1 MIDYEK
7 TLAWRSG
14 DVRHSYTAKD
24 TILYALG
31 LGVGADPMDP
41 AQLRLTYEKGL
52 QTLPTMAAVLAS
64 PGFWMKE
71 RTELGIDYL
80 KLVHGEQSVTVHEPL
95 SAAATLVGRSRVLR
109 IVDKGEGKGA
119 LLYVEKSLHD
129 AQTDRLMAVAEQ
141 VLFLRG
147 DGGFSKGAGASAAA
161 GSAGTAV
168 EPLPA
173 TPARA
178 PDAVWDWPIRRDAAL
193 LYRLS
198 GDLNPLHVDP
208 AVAARA
214 GFDRPILHG
223 LATYGMA
230 GYGLVHLVCQDDP
243 RRLVSM
249 RARLTAPVFPGET
262 LRLQVW
268 KLTDQACAFRAL
280 VVERDMQ
287 VLGHGLATLKE
298 ANA

>member
-7 TLAWRSG
+7 TMAWRSG

-31 LGVGADPMDP
+31 LGLGADPMDP
-41 AQLRLTYEKGL
+41 AQLRLTYEKEL

-95 SAAATLVGRSRVLR
+95 PAAATLIGRSRVLR

-119 LLYVEKSLHD
+119 LLHVEKALHD

-147 DGGFSKGAGASAAA
+147 DGGFSKGMDVPA
-161 GSAGTAV
+161 GSPA
-168 EPLPA
+168 EPLSA

-214 GFDRPILHG
+214 GFERPILHG

-268 KLTDQACAFRAL
+268 KMTDQACAFRAL
-280 VVERDMQ
+280 VVERDIQ
-287 VLGHGLATLKE
+287 VLGHGWATLKE
-298 ANA
+298 TIA

>member
-7 TLAWRSG
+7 TMAWRSG

-31 LGVGADPMDP
+31 LGLGADPMDP
-41 AQLRLTYEKGL
+41 AQLRLTYEKEL

-95 SAAATLVGRSRVLR
+95 PAAATLIGRSRVLR

-119 LLYVEKSLHD
+119 LLHVEKALHD

-147 DGGFSKGAGASAAA
+147 DGGFSKGMDVPA
-161 GSAGTAV
+161 GSPA

-173 TPARA
+173 APARA

-214 GFDRPILHG
+214 GFERPILHG

-268 KLTDQACAFRAL
+268 KMTEQACAFRAL

-287 VLGHGLATLKE
+287 VLGHGWATLRE
-298 ANA
+298 TIA

>member
-7 TLAWRSG
+7 TMAWRSG

-31 LGVGADPMDP
+31 LGLGADPMDP
-41 AQLRLTYEKGL
+41 AQLRLTYEKEL

-95 SAAATLVGRSRVLR
+95 PAAATLIGRSRVLR

-119 LLYVEKSLHD
+119 LLHVEKALHD
-129 AQTDRLMAVAEQ
+129 VQTDRLMAVAEQ

-147 DGGFSKGAGASAAA
+147 DGGFSKGMDVPA
-161 GSAGTAV
+161 GSPA

-214 GFDRPILHG
+214 GFERPILHG

-268 KLTDQACAFRAL
+268 KMTDQACAFRAL

-287 VLGHGLATLKE
+287 VLGHGWATLKE
-298 ANA
+298 TIA